1 MLLIKKIRSFYQQFI
16 ILLAIAWKK
25 RKNPKWTVPIL
36 ICIVSIAYTSG
47 ILEVLFSWVLFLL
60 VVVFSVLTGLAIVLC
75 RGNYREPPAPVM
87 TPKLKKISEL
97 MEKLTKDYNKH
108 YFKQRLV
115 ISKELDKTMQG
126 VIDYMIRDFCLS
138 WFRDIGKDET
148 AFVEIINKEIWT
160 IIENLMHRLNDVDKM
175 NLLCNEIIQLLY
187 NHFHDLRLS
196 NATLFPGQTSP
207 FLLHPCLKDKVSEI
221 KYMRTCA
228 ESLLFTLLPES
239 NSKCAI
245 ARYMLREIIA
255 GSVFLTTA
263 ESICDPDYINQT
275 LVLYLEDREKI
286 TETQKQK
293 YAYAETYEDFIK
305 MINSAT
311 DIETLKQIRYFFL
324 LNNCISFCSCRV
336 RLSALCVLVRFK

>member
-1 MLLIKKIRSFYQQFI
+1 MSLMQWTRTLYQYLLKLSARAWEKRNNPVWTIPMLV
-16 ILLAIAWKK
+16 AVIAM
-25 RKNPKWTVPIL
+25 
-36 ICIVSIAYTSG
+36 AYTTG
-47 ILEVLFSWVLFLL
+47 IIEVILSWILFLL
-60 VVVFSVLTGLAIVLC
+60 VVVFSVLSGLAVVLC
-75 RGNYREPPAPVM
+75 RGSYREPPSPVM
-87 TPKLKKISEL
+87 TPKLKNISEL
-97 MEKLTKDYNKH
+97 MEKLTKSYNKH
-108 YFKQRLV
+108 YFKQRLI
-115 ISKELDKTMQG
+115 ISRDLDKTMQE
-126 VIDYMIRDFCLS
+126 VIDLMIRDFCLS

-148 AFVEIINKEIWT
+148 AFVEILNKEIWT

-175 NLLCNEIIQLLY
+175 NLLCNEMIQLLY

-196 NATLFPGQTSP
+196 NATLFPGQTTP

-221 KYMRTCA
+221 KYLRTCA

-245 ARYMLREIIA
+245 ARYIMREVIA
-255 GSVFLTTA
+255 GSLILATA

-311 DIETLKQIRYFFL
+311 DIETLKQIR
-324 LNNCISFCSCRV
+324 
-336 RLSALCVLVRFK
+336 

>member
-1 MLLIKKIRSFYQQFI
+1 MPLMQWIRSVYQHFLV
-16 ILLAIAWKK
+16 LLTRAWEK
-25 RKNPKWTVPIL
+25 RHKPTWTVPVLGAMI
-36 ICIVSIAYTSG
+36 SIAYATG
-47 ILEVLFSWVLFLL
+47 IIEVFFSWLLFLL
-60 VVVFSVLTGLAIVLC
+60 VVAFSVLTGLAIILC

-87 TPKLKKISEL
+87 TSKLKNISEL
-97 MEKLTKDYNKH
+97 MEKLTKNYNKH

-126 VIDYMIRDFCLS
+126 VIDLMIRDFCLS

-148 AFVEIINKEIWT
+148 AFVEILNKEIWT

-175 NLLCNEIIQLLY
+175 NLLCNDIIQLLY

-221 KYMRTCA
+221 KYLRTCA

-239 NSKCAI
+239 NSKCAV
-245 ARYMLREIIA
+245 ARYILREVIA
-255 GSVFLTTA
+255 GSLFLATA

-275 LVLYLEDREKI
+275 LALYLEDREKI

-311 DIETLKQIRYFFL
+311 DIETLKQIRYITNYLIYYIFH
-324 LNNCISFCSCRV
+324 
-336 RLSALCVLVRFK
+336 